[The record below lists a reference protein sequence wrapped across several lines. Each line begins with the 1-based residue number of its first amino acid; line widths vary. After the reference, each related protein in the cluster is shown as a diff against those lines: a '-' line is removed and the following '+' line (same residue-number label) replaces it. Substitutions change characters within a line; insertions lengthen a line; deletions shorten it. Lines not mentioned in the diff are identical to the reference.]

1 MGLIP
6 AGVMGHR
13 ERKLVAGRDL
23 ATARRLLAEAG
34 VASGF
39 KTTLAVLNNTDS
51 VTGAQVI
58 QANLA
63 EVGIDVQI
71 TPYESGTFWN
81 LGVEGKGNDWKTL
94 QLYLQKWGLPPDPG
108 GMTQWWTTEQIG
120 KWNWER
126 WSDPEFDSLHRQALS
141 EMDPKKREQLY
152 KQMQDR
158 MEASGA
164 FVWLTNGVQALMY
177 RNWIEP
183 GTTPD
188 GRLLLVS
195 EFRRAG

>member
-1 MGLIP
+1 
-6 AGVMGHR
+6 
-13 ERKLVAGRDL
+13 
-23 ATARRLLAEAG
+23 
-34 VASGF
+34 
-39 KTTLAVLNNTDS
+39 
-51 VTGAQVI
+51 
-58 QANLA
+58 
-63 EVGIDVQI
+63 
-71 TPYESGTFWN
+71 
-81 LGVEGKGNDWKTL
+81 
-94 QLYLQKWGLPPDPG
+94 
-108 GMTQWWTTEQIG
+108 MTQWWTTEQIG

-126 WSDPEFDSLHRQALS
+126 WSDAEFDSMHRQALS
-141 EMDPKKREQLY
+141 EMDPKKRDQLY

-164 FVWLTNGVQALMY
+164 FVWLTNGIQALMY

>member
-1 MGLIP
+1 MGY
-6 AGVMGHR
+6 R
-13 ERKLVAGRDL
+13 ERRLIAARDVAAAKKLLV
-23 ATARRLLAEAG
+23 EAG
-34 VASGF
+34 VPNGF

-51 VTGAQVI
+51 ITGAQVI

-63 EVGIDVQI
+63 EAGIAAEI

-81 LGVEGKGNDWKTL
+81 LGVEGKGTDYKNI

-126 WSDPEFDSLHRQALS
+126 WSDAEFDNLHRQGLS

-164 FVWLTNGVQALMY
+164 FMWLTNGIQAIAY
-177 RNWIEP
+177 RTWMEP

>member
-6 AGVMGHR
+6 PGVMGHR
-13 ERKLVAGRDL
+13 DRKLVAARDV
-23 ATARRLLAEAG
+23 AAAKKLLAEAG
-34 VASGF
+34 AGGLKV
-39 KTTLAVLNNTDS
+39 TLAVLNNTDS

-63 EVGIDVQI
+63 EAGIDAQI

-81 LGVEGKGNDWKTL
+81 LGVEGKGTDWKNL

-126 WSDPEFDSLHRQALS
+126 WSDAEFDGLHKQALS
-141 EMDPKKREQLY
+141 EMDAKKREQLY
-152 KQMQDR
+152 KLMQDR
-158 MEASGA
+158 MEQSGA
-164 FVWLTNGVQALMY
+164 FVWLTNGIQAIMY
-177 RNWIEP
+177 RSWVEP

-188 GRLLLVS
+188 GRLLLIS
-195 EFRRAG
+195 EFRRTG